1 MSQINKAIFLD
12 RDGVINE
19 DVGFTHKNH
28 ELVFIPRSLE
38 ALKMLANSDYK
49 IFIVT
54 NQPVIGRGICTEE
67 EYLQFEKYLL
77 EEIKAA
83 GGRID
88 KCYYCPHH
96 PTAGKGKY
104 LKDCD
109 CRKPKP
115 GLLLQ
120 AKEEYNIDMK
130 HSFMIGDK
138 RSDIAAGKA
147 AGCKTIL
154 VKTGHGG
161 EGGNTEQKIIPDCI
175 VDDLY
180 AAVEFIL
187 KR

>member
-1 MSQINKAIFLD
+1 MNKLTKSIFID

-19 DVGFTHKNH
+19 DVGFAHKNH
-28 ELVFIPRSLE
+28 ELVFIPRSLQ
-38 ALKMLANSDYK
+38 ALKLLAASDYK

-54 NQPVIGRGICTEE
+54 NQPVIGRGMCSEE
-67 EYLQFEKYLL
+67 EYLEFEKYLL
-77 EEIKAA
+77 KQIKDA

-104 LKDCD
+104 LLDCS

-120 AKEEYNIDMK
+120 AKKEFNIDMQ

-154 VKTGHGG
+154 VKTGHAG
-161 EGGNTEQKIIPDCI
+161 EGGNTEQKITPDYI

-180 AAVEFIL
+180 AAIHKITL
-187 KR
+187 